1 MLAYY
6 PLEHLSYLLFHGL
19 IPSKVPSILSL
30 FSSSDRQI
38 SLDANGLSIWSCRFW
53 ALYVFLQFAHLR
65 EDFVLLRARQ
75 RNLRKGKGTGLSSIE
90 KKELQQ
96 RWDAYWSDFVTNLGY
111 LPLTVHWWEYLDVKG
126 VIHYSFRRIRS
137 LEKGLFKND
146 VSTVDFFLI
155 IG

>member
-1 MLAYY
+1 MQWLISLERTPPATRNLLTLERLQGWSMLAYY
-6 PLEHLSYLLFHGL
+6 TLEHLSYLLFHGV
-19 IPSKVPSILSL
+19 IPSKVPNILSF

-65 EDFVLLRARQ
+65 EDFILLRARQ
-75 RNLRKGKGTGLSSIE
+75 KNLRKGKGTGLSSIE

-111 LPLTVHWWEYLDVKG
+111 LPLTVHW
-126 VIHYSFRRIRS
+126 
-137 LEKGLFKND
+137 
-146 VSTVDFFLI
+146 
-155 IG
+155 